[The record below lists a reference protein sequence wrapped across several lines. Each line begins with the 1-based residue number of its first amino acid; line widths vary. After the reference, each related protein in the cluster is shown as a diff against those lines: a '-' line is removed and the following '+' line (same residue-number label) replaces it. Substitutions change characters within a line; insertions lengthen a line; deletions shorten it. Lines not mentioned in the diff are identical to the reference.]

1 MVHLR
6 QGMYLS
12 AMMLLWR
19 LFLLVLLTSFLC
31 GCGLSGRMDS
41 CGELIPNSF
50 AKGFALYDCGED
62 TLLVLYNPENHQDT
76 LFTWRSGK
84 PLERLASISTTHV
97 PYLRELN
104 RLHHLVGM
112 GADAYVR
119 DDSLKAMLK
128 SGKVKRI
135 SVGNEL
141 NFEVTIASNP
151 DALLVY
157 PYGQT
162 SYDAYREAGIIV
174 VPISEYAEQHPLGR
188 AEWLKVFGLL
198 TGNWELALEH
208 YDEIESEYLL
218 FRDALTEEV
227 ERPTVFAGSYYK
239 GQWAAPSGESLMAQ
253 LLADAGAEYAFASH
267 KGSENITLDFEK
279 VLANIGSADYFGKV
293 LHHKGVVT
301 RDALMEEQE
310 RFQLLSRF
318 EDGHIFYCNTAERD
332 YFEAGVLEPHLMLRD
347 LGMIFHPRRIGPHP
361 VHYFETLQSVDS
373 SHEP

>member
-1 MVHLR
+1 MVHFWHR
-6 QGMYLS
+6 VYLS
-12 AMMLLWR
+12 TMMIFWR
-19 LFLLVLLTSFLC
+19 LVLSALLISSVW
-31 GCGLSGRMDS
+31 GCSISGRMDS

-50 AKGFALYDCGED
+50 ARGFALYDCGAD
-62 TLLVLYNPENHQDT
+62 TLLVLYNPDNRQDT

-97 PYLRELN
+97 PYLRALN
-104 RLHHLVGM
+104 RMHWLVGM

-128 SGKVKRI
+128 SGSVKRI

-157 PYGQT
+157 PYGNT
-162 SYDAYREAGIIV
+162 SYDAYREAGILV

-198 TGNWELALEH
+198 TGSWELALEH
-208 YDEIESEYLL
+208 YDEMEAEYLL
-218 FRDALTEEV
+218 FRDALAEEA

-267 KGSENITLDFEK
+267 QGSENISLDFEK
-279 VLANIGSADYFGKV
+279 VLASIGGADFFGKV
-293 LHHKGVVT
+293 LHHKGAVT

-318 EDGHIFYCNTAERD
+318 EDGRIFYCNTAERD
-332 YFEAGVLEPHLMLRD
+332 YFERGVLEPHLMLRD
-347 LGMIFHPRRIGPHP
+347 LGMIFHPERIGPHP
-361 VHYFETLQSVDS
+361 VHYFETLQPVDS
-373 SHEP
+373 SDEP